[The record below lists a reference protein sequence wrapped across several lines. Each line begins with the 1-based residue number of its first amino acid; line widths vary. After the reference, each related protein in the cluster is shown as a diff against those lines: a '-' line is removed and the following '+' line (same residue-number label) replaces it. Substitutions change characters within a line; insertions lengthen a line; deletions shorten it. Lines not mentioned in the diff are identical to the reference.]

1 MRITAECAA
10 CAWRYDATQ
19 GLECPH
25 CHGTGIRW
33 AFREPDDDPYAV
45 VDRLRAVA
53 QQEWYIPEAIET
65 PDMNCR
71 DWDEPLFEEY
81 MAELANPSDFD
92 KAHARG
98 MGILLD

>member
-25 CHGTGIRW
+25 CRGTGIRW

-45 VDRLRAVA
+45 VDRLRAITQA
-53 QQEWYIPEAIET
+53 AGDRPEAM
-65 PDMNCR
+65 D
-71 DWDEPLFEEY
+71 L
-81 MAELANPSDFD
+81 AELERMWALTEYDP
-92 KAHARG
+92 H
-98 MGILLD
+98 

>member
-1 MRITAECAA
+1 MRITAECAV

-45 VDRLRAVA
+45 VDRLRAIS
-53 QQEWYIPEAIET
+53 QQEWYIPGAIET
-65 PDMNCR
+65 PFPPDQ
-71 DWDEPLFEEY
+71 DL
-81 MAELANPSDFD
+81 AELERMWALTEYNP
-92 KAHARG
+92 H
-98 MGILLD
+98 